1 MKKYIIRIIAVS
13 VMVIILA
20 CCLTSCNSLSG
31 TYVCQEGD
39 MYNTTYKF
47 SAFSDKLVASYISIS
62 VKGTYEIKGDK
73 IIITIL
79 GVSEEHTYSK
89 DGNTIYID
97 GVAYVKEK

>member
-39 MYNTTYKF
+39 MYTTYKF
-47 SAFSDKLVASYISIS
+47 SAFKLVVSYISIPFE
-62 VKGTYEIKGDK
+62 GTYEIKGDK
-73 IIITIL
+73 ILITIF
-79 GVSEEHTYSK
+79 GESQEHTYSK